1 MDTKQTFKVLG
12 EDHKIRS
19 IKFQMKPLKT
29 KNLIILFL
37 IHTAIPKN
45 DSVFLIKLYNLEL
58 TVFGKHLNIR
68 PAERSVKK
76 VKSIM
81 DPDL

>member
-12 EDHKIRS
+12 EDNKIRS
-19 IKFQMKPLKT
+19 IIFQIQIKQLK
-29 KNLIILFL
+29 IIIL

-45 DSVFLIKLYNLEL
+45 DSVFLIKLYNLEM

-76 VKSIM
+76 VKNIM